1 MHNILVFALLTDMKF
16 PCFVKG
22 VKQVLVRLGDLADVL
37 LLQKE
42 HPPLIQAAF
51 QPPVVIDKSGAD
63 DSFTA
68 AYAVALI
75 ERQTTL
81 EALRFAGIFYLVF
94 CFL

>member
-1 MHNILVFALLTDMKF
+1 MKF

-42 HPPLIQAAF
+42 HPPLLQAAF

-75 ERQTTL
+75 ERQTTP

-94 CFL
+94 YFL